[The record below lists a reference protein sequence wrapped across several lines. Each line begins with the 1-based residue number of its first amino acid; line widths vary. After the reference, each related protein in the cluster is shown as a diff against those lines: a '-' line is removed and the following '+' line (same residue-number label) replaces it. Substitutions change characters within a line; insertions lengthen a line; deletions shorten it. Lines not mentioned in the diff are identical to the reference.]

1 MHNKDNKD
9 KLDRISKEILYLTT
23 AFNIKQSEI
32 IEAYKKNDFNITRT
46 LNSET
51 FKNKNIQMQLENNK
65 ISDFDNLIA
74 HIKKNN
80 INVLNI
86 SEKIYPKLLKEIY
99 YPPPVLFYKGN
110 QILKSDYL
118 LAVVGTRK
126 CSIYGKDVAGYISRQ
141 LSKIGITI
149 VSGMASGIDYW
160 AQKAALE
167 EKGGSIGI
175 LGCGIDIIYPP
186 ENKDLYNQLIDK
198 GSLLTEFLPGTPPLK
213 SNFPARN
220 RIISGMSMGVVV
232 IEAGIKSGALI
243 TGEFALNQNREVFAI
258 PGSIFNPESQ
268 GCHKLIK
275 NGAKLVENIDDILE
289 EINQYYKNDISQC
302 LQKENLENNFT
313 QREKINILGKTLN
326 QKQKLVFDCLGC
338 LPKSIEKI
346 VCETKFNLKEVLQ
359 IISELEVK
367 ELIKEKKYNAF
378 VRL

>member
-1 MHNKDNKD
+1 MDNID
-9 KLDRISKEILYLTT
+9 EISKKILYLI
-23 AFNIKQSEI
+23 ANFNVKQSEI
-32 IEAYKKNDFNITRT
+32 IEIYKKNDFNIAKT

-51 FKNKNIQMQLENNK
+51 FKNKSAPLQLGNDK
-65 ISDFDNLIA
+65 ILDFDNMIA
-74 HIKKNN
+74 YLGKNN

-86 SEKIYPKLLKEIY
+86 SGKFYPKLLREIF
-99 YPPPVLFYKGN
+99 YPPPVLFFKGN

-118 LAVVGTRK
+118 LAIVGTRK
-126 CSIYGKDVAGYISRQ
+126 CSAYGKDVARYISRQ

-167 EKGGSIGI
+167 EKGSSIGI

-186 ENKDLYNQLIDK
+186 ENKDLYSQLMDT
-198 GSLLTEFLPGTPPLK
+198 GSLLTEFFPGTPPLK

-258 PGSIFNPESQ
+258 PGSIFNSESQ

-289 EINQYYKNDISQC
+289 EISQYYKNDISCDFQN
-302 LQKENLENNFT
+302 ESPADNFK
-313 QREKINILGKTLN
+313 QNEKIDILVKTLN
-326 QKQKLVFDCLGC
+326 EKQKIVFDCLGC

-346 VCETKFNLKEVLQ
+346 VFETKFKVNDVLQ
-359 IISELEVK
+359 IISELEIK
-367 ELIKEKKYNAF
+367 ELVKEKKYNAF
-378 VRL
+378 IRL

>member
-1 MHNKDNKD
+1 MDNID
-9 KLDRISKEILYLTT
+9 EISKKILYLM
-23 AFNIKQSEI
+23 AGFNIKQSEI
-32 IEAYKKNDFNITRT
+32 IEIYKKNNFNIART

-51 FKNKNIQMQLENNK
+51 FKNKSAQLQLGNDK
-65 ISDFDNLIA
+65 ILDFDNMIA
-74 HIKKNN
+74 YLGKNN

-86 SEKIYPKLLKEIY
+86 SGKFYPKLLKEIF

-118 LAVVGTRK
+118 LAIVGTRK
-126 CSIYGKDVAGYISRQ
+126 CSAYGKDVARYISRQ

-167 EKGGSIGI
+167 EKGSSIGI

-186 ENKDLYNQLIDK
+186 ENKDLYNQLLAT
-198 GSLLTEFLPGTPPLK
+198 GSLLSEFFPGTPPLK

-258 PGSIFNPESQ
+258 PGSIFNSESQ

-289 EINQYYKNDISQC
+289 EISQYYKNVISCDFQNESPADNFK
-302 LQKENLENNFT
+302 QKE
-313 QREKINILGKTLN
+313 KIDILVKTLN
-326 QKQKLVFDCLGC
+326 EKQKIVFDCLGC
-338 LPKSIEKI
+338 LPKSLEKI
-346 VCETKFNLKEVLQ
+346 VCETKFKVNDLLQ
-359 IISELEVK
+359 IISELEIKELVK
-367 ELIKEKKYNAF
+367 EKNSNAF
-378 VRL
+378 TRS

>member
-1 MHNKDNKD
+1 MDNID
-9 KLDRISKEILYLTT
+9 EISKKILYLI
-23 AFNIKQSEI
+23 ADFNVKQSEI
-32 IEAYKKNDFNITRT
+32 IEIYKKNDFNITKT

-51 FKNKNIQMQLENNK
+51 FKNKSSPLQLGNDK
-65 ISDFDNLIA
+65 ILDFDNMIA
-74 HIKKNN
+74 YLSKNN

-86 SEKIYPKLLKEIY
+86 SGKFYPKLLREIF
-99 YPPPVLFYKGN
+99 YPPPLLFYKGN

-118 LAVVGTRK
+118 LAIVGTRK
-126 CSIYGKDVAGYISRQ
+126 CSAYGKDVARYISRQ

-167 EKGGSIGI
+167 EKGSSIGI

-186 ENKDLYNQLIDK
+186 ENKDLYIQLMNN
-198 GSLLTEFLPGTPPLK
+198 GSLLTEFFPGTPPLK

-220 RIISGMSMGVVV
+220 RIISGISMGVVV

-258 PGSIFNPESQ
+258 PGSIFNSESQ

-289 EINQYYKNDISQC
+289 EISQYYKNDISCDFQNESPANNFK
-302 LQKENLENNFT
+302 QKE
-313 QREKINILGKTLN
+313 KIDILVKTLN
-326 QKQKLVFDCLGC
+326 EKQRIVFDCLGC

-346 VCETKFNLKEVLQ
+346 VFETKFKVQDLLH
-359 IISELEVK
+359 IISELEIK

-378 VRL
+378 IRL

>member
-1 MHNKDNKD
+1 MDSID
-9 KLDRISKEILYLTT
+9 EISKKILYLI
-23 AFNIKQSEI
+23 ANFNVKQSEI
-32 IEAYKKNDFNITRT
+32 IEIYKKNDFNITRT

-51 FKNKNIQMQLENNK
+51 FKNKSAPLQLGNDK
-65 ISDFDNLIA
+65 ILDFDNMIA
-74 HIKKNN
+74 YLGKNN

-86 SEKIYPKLLKEIY
+86 SGKFYPKLLKEIF

-118 LAVVGTRK
+118 LAIVGTRK
-126 CSIYGKDVAGYISRQ
+126 CSAYGKDVARYISRQ

-167 EKGGSIGI
+167 EKGSSIGI

-186 ENKDLYNQLIDK
+186 ENKDLYIQLMNN
-198 GSLLTEFLPGTPPLK
+198 GSLLTEFFPGTPPLK

-258 PGSIFNPESQ
+258 PGSIFNSESQ

-289 EINQYYKNDISQC
+289 EISQYYKNDISCDFQNEG
-302 LQKENLENNFT
+302 LADNFKQKE
-313 QREKINILGKTLN
+313 KIDILVKTLN
-326 QKQKLVFDCLGC
+326 EKQKIVFDCLGC

-346 VCETKFNLKEVLQ
+346 VFETKFKVKDLLQ
-359 IISELEVK
+359 IISELEIK

-378 VRL
+378 TRL

>member
-1 MHNKDNKD
+1 MDNID
-9 KLDRISKEILYLTT
+9 EISKKILYLI
-23 AFNIKQSEI
+23 ADFNVKQSEI
-32 IEAYKKNDFNITRT
+32 IEIYKKNDFNMPRT

-51 FKNKNIQMQLENNK
+51 FKNKSAPLQLGNNK
-65 ISDFDNLIA
+65 ILDFDNLIA
-74 HIKKNN
+74 YIMKNN

-86 SEKIYPKLLKEIY
+86 SGKFYPELLRVIF

-118 LAVVGTRK
+118 LAIVGTRK
-126 CSIYGKDVAGYISRQ
+126 CSAYGKDAARYISRQ
-141 LSKIGITI
+141 LSKIGVTI

-160 AQKAALE
+160 AQKTALE
-167 EKGGSIGI
+167 EKGSSIGV
-175 LGCGIDIIYPP
+175 LGCGIDIVYPP
-186 ENKDLYNQLIDK
+186 ENKDLYSQLMDN

-232 IEAGIKSGALI
+232 IEAGTKSGALI
-243 TGEFALNQNREVFAI
+243 TSEFALNQNREVFAI
-258 PGSIFNPESQ
+258 PGSIFNSESQ

-289 EINQYYKNDISQC
+289 EISQYYKNDISCDFQNES
-302 LQKENLENNFT
+302 LADNFRQKE
-313 QREKINILGKTLN
+313 KIDILVKTLN
-326 QKQKLVFDCLGC
+326 EKQRIVFDCLGC

-346 VCETKFNLKEVLQ
+346 VFETKFKVQDLLH
-359 IISELEVK
+359 IISELEIK

-378 VRL
+378 IRLQY

>member
-1 MHNKDNKD
+1 MDNID
-9 KLDRISKEILYLTT
+9 EISKKILYLM
-23 AFNIKQSEI
+23 AGFNIKQSEI
-32 IEAYKKNDFNITRT
+32 IEIYKKNNFNIAGT

-51 FKNKNIQMQLENNK
+51 FKNKSAQLQLGNDK
-65 ISDFDNLIA
+65 IIDFDNMIA
-74 HIKKNN
+74 YLGKNN

-86 SEKIYPKLLKEIY
+86 SGKFYPKLLKEIF

-118 LAVVGTRK
+118 LAIVGTRK
-126 CSIYGKDVAGYISRQ
+126 CSAYGKDVARYISRQ

-167 EKGGSIGI
+167 EKGSSIGI

-186 ENKDLYNQLIDK
+186 ENKDLYNQLLAT
-198 GSLLTEFLPGTPPLK
+198 GSLLSEFFPGTPPLK

-258 PGSIFNPESQ
+258 PGSIFNSESQ

-289 EINQYYKNDISQC
+289 EISQYYKNVISCDFQNESPADNFK
-302 LQKENLENNFT
+302 QKE
-313 QREKINILGKTLN
+313 KIDILVKTLN
-326 QKQKLVFDCLGC
+326 EKQKIVFDCLGC
-338 LPKSIEKI
+338 LPKSLEKI
-346 VCETKFNLKEVLQ
+346 VCETKFKINDLLQ
-359 IISELEVK
+359 IISELEIKELVK
-367 ELIKEKKYNAF
+367 EKNSNAF
-378 VRL
+378 TRS

>member
-1 MHNKDNKD
+1 MDNID
-9 KLDRISKEILYLTT
+9 EIDEISKKILYLM
-23 AFNIKQSEI
+23 AGFNTKQSEI
-32 IEAYKKNDFNITRT
+32 IEIYKKNNFNIART

-51 FKNKNIQMQLENNK
+51 FKNKSAQLQLGNDKIFDFNNM
-65 ISDFDNLIA
+65 IA
-74 HIKKNN
+74 YLGKNN

-86 SEKIYPKLLKEIY
+86 SGKFYPKLLREIF

-118 LAVVGTRK
+118 LAIVGTRK
-126 CSIYGKDVAGYISRQ
+126 CSAYGKDVARYISRQ

-167 EKGGSIGI
+167 EKGSSIGI

-186 ENKDLYNQLIDK
+186 ENKDLYSQLMDT
-198 GSLLTEFLPGTPPLK
+198 GSLLTEFFPGTPPLK

-258 PGSIFNPESQ
+258 PGSIFNSESQ

-289 EINQYYKNDISQC
+289 EISQYYKNDISCDFQNESPADNFR
-302 LQKENLENNFT
+302 QKE
-313 QREKINILGKTLN
+313 KIDILVKTLN
-326 QKQKLVFDCLGC
+326 EKQRIVFDCLGC

-346 VCETKFNLKEVLQ
+346 VYETKFKVQDLLQ
-359 IISELEVK
+359 IISELEIK

-378 VRL
+378 IRL

>member
-1 MHNKDNKD
+1 MDNID
-9 KLDRISKEILYLTT
+9 EISKKILYLI
-23 AFNIKQSEI
+23 ADFNVKQSEI
-32 IEAYKKNDFNITRT
+32 IEIYKKNDFNIAKT

-51 FKNKNIQMQLENNK
+51 FKNKSAPLQLGNDK
-65 ISDFDNLIA
+65 ILDFDNLIA
-74 HIKKNN
+74 YIRKNN

-86 SEKIYPKLLKEIY
+86 SGKFYPKLLREIF

-118 LAVVGTRK
+118 LAIVGTRK
-126 CSIYGKDVAGYISRQ
+126 CSAYGKDAARYISRQ

-167 EKGGSIGI
+167 EKGSSIGI

-186 ENKDLYNQLIDK
+186 ENKDLYSQLMDN
-198 GSLLTEFLPGTPPLK
+198 GSLLTEFFPGTPPLK

-258 PGSIFNPESQ
+258 PGSIFNSESQ

-289 EINQYYKNDISQC
+289 EISQYYKNDISCDFQNESPADNFK
-302 LQKENLENNFT
+302 QKE
-313 QREKINILGKTLN
+313 KIDILVKTLN
-326 QKQKLVFDCLGC
+326 EKQKIVFDCLGC

-346 VCETKFNLKEVLQ
+346 VFETKFKVQDLLQ
-359 IISELEVK
+359 IISELEIK
-367 ELIKEKKYNAF
+367 ELIKEKNYNAF
-378 VRL
+378 IRL

>member
-1 MHNKDNKD
+1 MDD
-9 KLDRISKEILYLTT
+9 IDEVSKKILNLI
-23 AFNIKQSEI
+23 ADFNVKQSEI
-32 IEAYKKNDFNITRT
+32 IEIYRKNDFNIAKT

-51 FKNKNIQMQLENNK
+51 FKNKSAPLQLGNDK
-65 ISDFDNLIA
+65 SLDFDNMIA
-74 HIKKNN
+74 YLRKND

-86 SEKIYPKLLKEIY
+86 SGKFYPKLLREIF

-118 LAVVGTRK
+118 LAIVGTRK
-126 CSIYGKDVAGYISRQ
+126 CSAYGKDVARYISRQ

-167 EKGGSIGI
+167 EKGSSIGI

-186 ENKDLYNQLIDK
+186 ENKDLYSQLMDN
-198 GSLLTEFLPGTPPLK
+198 GSLLTEFFPGTPPLK

-258 PGSIFNPESQ
+258 PGSIFNSESQ

-289 EINQYYKNDISQC
+289 EISQYYKNDISCDFQNESPANNFK
-302 LQKENLENNFT
+302 QKE
-313 QREKINILGKTLN
+313 KIDILLKTLN
-326 QKQKLVFDCLGC
+326 EKQRIVFDCLGC

-346 VCETKFNLKEVLQ
+346 VFETKFKVQDLLQ
-359 IISELEVK
+359 IISELEIK
-367 ELIKEKKYNAF
+367 ELIKEKKSNAF
-378 VRL
+378 IRL

>member
-1 MHNKDNKD
+1 MDNID
-9 KLDRISKEILYLTT
+9 EISKKILYLM
-23 AFNIKQSEI
+23 AGFNIKQSEI
-32 IEAYKKNDFNITRT
+32 IEIYKKNNFNIART

-51 FKNKNIQMQLENNK
+51 FKNKSAQLQLGNDK
-65 ISDFDNLIA
+65 IIDFDNMIA
-74 HIKKNN
+74 YLGKNN

-86 SEKIYPKLLKEIY
+86 SGKFYPKLLKEIF

-118 LAVVGTRK
+118 LAIVGTRK
-126 CSIYGKDVAGYISRQ
+126 CSAYGKDVARYISRQ

-167 EKGGSIGI
+167 EKGSSIGI

-186 ENKDLYNQLIDK
+186 ENKDLYNQLLAT
-198 GSLLTEFLPGTPPLK
+198 GSLLSEFFSGTPPLK

-258 PGSIFNPESQ
+258 PGSIFNSESQ

-289 EINQYYKNDISQC
+289 EISQYYKNVISCDFQNESPADNFK
-302 LQKENLENNFT
+302 QKE
-313 QREKINILGKTLN
+313 KIDILVKTLN
-326 QKQKLVFDCLGC
+326 EKQKIVFDCLGC
-338 LPKSIEKI
+338 LPKSLEKI
-346 VCETKFNLKEVLQ
+346 VCETKFKVNDLLQ
-359 IISELEVK
+359 IISELEIKELVK
-367 ELIKEKKYNAF
+367 EKNSNAF
-378 VRL
+378 TRS

>member
-1 MHNKDNKD
+1 MDNID
-9 KLDRISKEILYLTT
+9 EISKKILYLI
-23 AFNIKQSEI
+23 ADFNVKQSEI
-32 IEAYKKNDFNITRT
+32 IEIYKKNDFNIAKT

-51 FKNKNIQMQLENNK
+51 FKNKSAPLQLGNDK
-65 ISDFDNLIA
+65 ILDFDKMIA
-74 HIKKNN
+74 YLGKNN

-86 SEKIYPKLLKEIY
+86 SGKFYPKLLREIF

-118 LAVVGTRK
+118 LAIVGTRK
-126 CSIYGKDVAGYISRQ
+126 CSAYGKDVARYISRQ

-149 VSGMASGIDYW
+149 VSGVASGIDYW

-167 EKGGSIGI
+167 EKGSSIGI

-186 ENKDLYNQLIDK
+186 ENKDLYSQLMDT
-198 GSLLTEFLPGTPPLK
+198 GSLLTEFFPGTPPLK

-258 PGSIFNPESQ
+258 PGSIFNSESQ

-289 EINQYYKNDISQC
+289 EISQYYKNDISCDFQNENPADNFK
-302 LQKENLENNFT
+302 QKE
-313 QREKINILGKTLN
+313 KIDILVKTLN
-326 QKQKLVFDCLGC
+326 EKQKIVFDCLGC

-346 VCETKFNLKEVLQ
+346 VFETKFKVKDLLH
-359 IISELEVK
+359 IISELEIK

-378 VRL
+378 IRL

>member
-1 MHNKDNKD
+1 MDNID
-9 KLDRISKEILYLTT
+9 EISKKILYLI
-23 AFNIKQSEI
+23 ADFNVKQSEI
-32 IEAYKKNDFNITRT
+32 IEIYKKNDFNIAKT

-51 FKNKNIQMQLENNK
+51 FKNKSAPLQLGNDK
-65 ISDFDNLIA
+65 ILDFDNMIA
-74 HIKKNN
+74 YLGKNN
-80 INVLNI
+80 IKVLNI
-86 SEKIYPKLLKEIY
+86 SGKFYPKLLREIF

-118 LAVVGTRK
+118 LAIVGTRK
-126 CSIYGKDVAGYISRQ
+126 CSAYGKDVARYISRQ

-167 EKGGSIGI
+167 EKGSSIGI

-186 ENKDLYNQLIDK
+186 ENKDLYSQLMDT
-198 GSLLTEFLPGTPPLK
+198 GSLLTEFFPGTPPLK

-258 PGSIFNPESQ
+258 PGSIFNSESQ

-289 EINQYYKNDISQC
+289 EISQYYKNDISCDFQNESPADNFK
-302 LQKENLENNFT
+302 QKE
-313 QREKINILGKTLN
+313 KIDILVKTLN
-326 QKQKLVFDCLGC
+326 EKQRIVFDCLGC

-346 VCETKFNLKEVLQ
+346 VFETKFKVQDLLQ
-359 IISELEVK
+359 IISELEIK

-378 VRL
+378 IRL

>member
-1 MHNKDNKD
+1 MDD
-9 KLDRISKEILYLTT
+9 IDEVSKKILNLI
-23 AFNIKQSEI
+23 ADFNVKQSEI
-32 IEAYKKNDFNITRT
+32 IEIYRKNDFNIAKT

-51 FKNKNIQMQLENNK
+51 FKNKSAPLQLENDK
-65 ISDFDNLIA
+65 SLDFDNMIA
-74 HIKKNN
+74 YLRKND

-86 SEKIYPKLLKEIY
+86 SGKFYPKLLREIF

-118 LAVVGTRK
+118 LAIVGTRK
-126 CSIYGKDVAGYISRQ
+126 CSAYGKDVARYISRQ

-167 EKGGSIGI
+167 EKGSSIGI

-186 ENKDLYNQLIDK
+186 ENKDLYSQLMDN
-198 GSLLTEFLPGTPPLK
+198 GSLLTEFFPGTPPLK

-258 PGSIFNPESQ
+258 PGSIFNSESQ

-289 EINQYYKNDISQC
+289 EISQYYKNDISCDFQNESPEDNFK
-302 LQKENLENNFT
+302 QKE
-313 QREKINILGKTLN
+313 KIGILLKTLN
-326 QKQKLVFDCLGC
+326 EKQRIVFDCLGC

-346 VCETKFNLKEVLQ
+346 VFETKFKVQDLLQ
-359 IISELEVK
+359 IISELEIK
-367 ELIKEKKYNAF
+367 ELIKEKKSNAF
-378 VRL
+378 IRL

>member
-1 MHNKDNKD
+1 MDNID
-9 KLDRISKEILYLTT
+9 EISKKILYLM
-23 AFNIKQSEI
+23 AGFNIKQSEI
-32 IEAYKKNDFNITRT
+32 IEIYKKNNFNIART

-51 FKNKNIQMQLENNK
+51 FKNKSAQLQLGNDK
-65 ISDFDNLIA
+65 ILDFDNMIA
-74 HIKKNN
+74 YLGKNN

-86 SEKIYPKLLKEIY
+86 SGKFYPKLLKEIF

-118 LAVVGTRK
+118 LAIVGTRK
-126 CSIYGKDVAGYISRQ
+126 CSAYGKDVARYISRQ

-167 EKGGSIGI
+167 EKGSSIGI

-186 ENKDLYNQLIDK
+186 ENKNLYNQLLAT
-198 GSLLTEFLPGTPPLK
+198 GSLLSEFFPGTPPLK

-258 PGSIFNPESQ
+258 PGSIFNSESQ

-289 EINQYYKNDISQC
+289 EISQYYKNVISCDFQNESPADNFK
-302 LQKENLENNFT
+302 QKE
-313 QREKINILGKTLN
+313 KIDILVKTLN
-326 QKQKLVFDCLGC
+326 EKQKIVFDCLGC
-338 LPKSIEKI
+338 LPKSLEKI
-346 VCETKFNLKEVLQ
+346 ACETKFKVNDLLQ
-359 IISELEVK
+359 IISELEIKELVK
-367 ELIKEKKYNAF
+367 EKNSNAF
-378 VRL
+378 TRS

>member
-1 MHNKDNKD
+1 MDSID
-9 KLDRISKEILYLTT
+9 EISKKILYLI
-23 AFNIKQSEI
+23 ANFNVKQSEI
-32 IEAYKKNDFNITRT
+32 IEIYKKNDFNITRT

-51 FKNKNIQMQLENNK
+51 FKNKSAPLQLGNDK
-65 ISDFDNLIA
+65 ILDFDNMIA
-74 HIKKNN
+74 YLGKNN

-86 SEKIYPKLLKEIY
+86 SGKFYPKLLKEIF

-118 LAVVGTRK
+118 LAIVGTRK
-126 CSIYGKDVAGYISRQ
+126 CSAYGKDVARYISRQ

-167 EKGGSIGI
+167 EKGSSIGI

-186 ENKDLYNQLIDK
+186 ENKDLYIQLMNN
-198 GSLLTEFLPGTPPLK
+198 GSLLTEFFPGTPPLK

-258 PGSIFNPESQ
+258 PGSIFNSESQ

-289 EINQYYKNDISQC
+289 EISQYYKNDISCDFQN
-302 LQKENLENNFT
+302 ESPADNFK
-313 QREKINILGKTLN
+313 QNKKIDILVKTLN
-326 QKQKLVFDCLGC
+326 EKQRIVFDCLGC

-346 VCETKFNLKEVLQ
+346 VFETKFKVKDLLQ
-359 IISELEVK
+359 IISELEIK

-378 VRL
+378 IRL

>member
-1 MHNKDNKD
+1 MDNID
-9 KLDRISKEILYLTT
+9 EISKKILYLI
-23 AFNIKQSEI
+23 ADFNVKQSEI
-32 IEAYKKNDFNITRT
+32 IEIYKKNDFNIAKT

-51 FKNKNIQMQLENNK
+51 FKNKSAPLQLGNDK
-65 ISDFDNLIA
+65 ILDFDNMIA
-74 HIKKNN
+74 YLGKNN
-80 INVLNI
+80 IKVLNI
-86 SEKIYPKLLKEIY
+86 SGKFYPKLLREIF

-118 LAVVGTRK
+118 LAIVGTRK
-126 CSIYGKDVAGYISRQ
+126 CSAYGKDVARYISRQ

-167 EKGGSIGI
+167 EKGSSIGI

-186 ENKDLYNQLIDK
+186 ENKDLYSQLMDT
-198 GSLLTEFLPGTPPLK
+198 GSLLTEFFPGTPPLK

-258 PGSIFNPESQ
+258 PGSIFNSESQ

-289 EINQYYKNDISQC
+289 EISQYYKNDVSCDFQNESPADNFK
-302 LQKENLENNFT
+302 QKE
-313 QREKINILGKTLN
+313 KIDILVKTLN
-326 QKQKLVFDCLGC
+326 EKQRIVFDCLGC

-346 VCETKFNLKEVLQ
+346 VFETKFKVQDLLQ
-359 IISELEVK
+359 IISELEIK

-378 VRL
+378 IRL

>member
-1 MHNKDNKD
+1 MDNID
-9 KLDRISKEILYLTT
+9 EISKKILYLI
-23 AFNIKQSEI
+23 ADFNVKQSEI
-32 IEAYKKNDFNITRT
+32 IEIYKKNDFNMSRT

-51 FKNKNIQMQLENNK
+51 FKNKSAPLQLGNDK
-65 ISDFDNLIA
+65 ILDFDNLIA
-74 HIKKNN
+74 YIMKNN

-86 SEKIYPKLLKEIY
+86 SGKFYPELLREIF

-118 LAVVGTRK
+118 LAIVGTRK
-126 CSIYGKDVAGYISRQ
+126 CSAYGKDAARYISRQ
-141 LSKIGITI
+141 LSKIGVTI

-160 AQKAALE
+160 AQKTALE
-167 EKGGSIGI
+167 EKGSSIGV
-175 LGCGIDIIYPP
+175 LGCGIDIVYPP
-186 ENKDLYNQLIDK
+186 ENKDLYSQLMDS
-198 GSLLTEFLPGTPPLK
+198 GSLLTEFFPGTPPLK

-232 IEAGIKSGALI
+232 IEAGTKSGALI

-258 PGSIFNPESQ
+258 PGSIFNSESQ

-289 EINQYYKNDISQC
+289 EISQYYKNDISCDFQNESPADNFR
-302 LQKENLENNFT
+302 QKE
-313 QREKINILGKTLN
+313 KIDILVKTLN
-326 QKQKLVFDCLGC
+326 EKQKIVFDCLGC

-346 VCETKFNLKEVLQ
+346 VFETKFNVKDVLQ
-359 IISELEVK
+359 IISELELK

-378 VRL
+378 TRL

>member
-1 MHNKDNKD
+1 MDNID
-9 KLDRISKEILYLTT
+9 EISKKILYLISN
-23 AFNIKQSEI
+23 FNVKQSEI
-32 IEAYKKNDFNITRT
+32 IEIYKKNDCNIART

-51 FKNKNIQMQLENNK
+51 FKNKSASLQLGNDK
-65 ISDFDNLIA
+65 ILDFDNLVAYIS
-74 HIKKNN
+74 KNN
-80 INVLNI
+80 IDVLNI
-86 SEKIYPKLLKEIY
+86 SGKFYPKLLKEIF

-118 LAVVGTRK
+118 LAIVGTRK
-126 CSIYGKDVAGYISRQ
+126 CSAYGKDVARYISRQ

-186 ENKDLYNQLIDK
+186 ENKDLYNQLIDT
-198 GSLLTEFLPGTPPLK
+198 GSLLSEFFPGTPPIK

-232 IEAGIKSGALI
+232 IEAGIRSGALI

-258 PGSIFNPESQ
+258 PGSIFNSETQ

-289 EINQYYKNDISQC
+289 EISQYYKNDVPCDFQNESAADNFR
-302 LQKENLENNFT
+302 QKE
-313 QREKINILGKTLN
+313 KMDILVKKLN
-326 QKQKLVFDCLGC
+326 EKQKIVFDCLGC

-346 VCETKFNLKEVLQ
+346 VFETKFKINDLLQ
-359 IISELEVK
+359 IISELEIK

-378 VRL
+378 IRLQR

>member
-1 MHNKDNKD
+1 MDNID
-9 KLDRISKEILYLTT
+9 EISKKILYLM
-23 AFNIKQSEI
+23 AGFNIKQSEI
-32 IEAYKKNDFNITRT
+32 IEIYKKNNFNIAGT

-51 FKNKNIQMQLENNK
+51 FKNKSAQLQLGNDK
-65 ISDFDNLIA
+65 IIDFDNMIA
-74 HIKKNN
+74 YLGKNN

-86 SEKIYPKLLKEIY
+86 SGKFYPKLLKEIF

-118 LAVVGTRK
+118 LAIVGTRK
-126 CSIYGKDVAGYISRQ
+126 CSAYGKDVARYISRQ

-167 EKGGSIGI
+167 EKGSSIGI

-186 ENKDLYNQLIDK
+186 ENKDLYNQLLDT
-198 GSLLTEFLPGTPPLK
+198 GSLLSEFFPGTPPLK

-258 PGSIFNPESQ
+258 PGSIFNSESQ

-289 EINQYYKNDISQC
+289 EISQYYKNVISCDFQNESPADNFK
-302 LQKENLENNFT
+302 QKE
-313 QREKINILGKTLN
+313 KIDILVKTLN
-326 QKQKLVFDCLGC
+326 EKQKIVFDCLGC
-338 LPKSIEKI
+338 LPKSLEKI
-346 VCETKFNLKEVLQ
+346 VCETKFKVNDLLQ
-359 IISELEVK
+359 IISELEIKELVK
-367 ELIKEKKYNAF
+367 EKNSNAF
-378 VRL
+378 TRS

>member
-1 MHNKDNKD
+1 MDNID
-9 KLDRISKEILYLTT
+9 EISKKILYLI
-23 AFNIKQSEI
+23 ADFNVKQSEI
-32 IEAYKKNDFNITRT
+32 IEIYKKNDFNITKT

-51 FKNKNIQMQLENNK
+51 FKNKSAQLQLGNDK
-65 ISDFDNLIA
+65 ILDFDNLIA
-74 HIKKNN
+74 YIRKNN

-86 SEKIYPKLLKEIY
+86 SGKFYPKLLREIF
-99 YPPPVLFYKGN
+99 YPPPLLFYKGN

-118 LAVVGTRK
+118 LAIVGTRK
-126 CSIYGKDVAGYISRQ
+126 CSAYGKDVARYISRQ

-167 EKGGSIGI
+167 EKGSSIGI

-186 ENKDLYNQLIDK
+186 ENKDLYIQLMNN
-198 GSLLTEFLPGTPPLK
+198 GSLLTEFFPGTPPLK

-220 RIISGMSMGVVV
+220 RIISGISMGVVV

-258 PGSIFNPESQ
+258 PGSIFNSESQ

-289 EINQYYKNDISQC
+289 EISQYYKNDISSDF
-302 LQKENLENNFT
+302 QKESPVDNFK
-313 QREKINILGKTLN
+313 QKKKIDILVKTLN
-326 QKQKLVFDCLGC
+326 EKQRIVFDCLGC
-338 LPKSIEKI
+338 LPKSMEKI
-346 VCETKFNLKEVLQ
+346 VCETKFKVNDVLQ
-359 IISELEVK
+359 IISELEIK

-378 VRL
+378 IRL

>member
-1 MHNKDNKD
+1 MDNID
-9 KLDRISKEILYLTT
+9 EISKKILYLM
-23 AFNIKQSEI
+23 AGFNIKQSEI
-32 IEAYKKNDFNITRT
+32 IEIYKKNNFNIART

-51 FKNKNIQMQLENNK
+51 FKNKSAQLQLGNDK
-65 ISDFDNLIA
+65 ILDFDNMIA
-74 HIKKNN
+74 YLGKNN

-86 SEKIYPKLLKEIY
+86 SGKFYPKLLKEIF

-118 LAVVGTRK
+118 LAIVGTRK
-126 CSIYGKDVAGYISRQ
+126 CSAYGKDVARYISRQ

-167 EKGGSIGI
+167 EKGSSIGI

-186 ENKDLYNQLIDK
+186 ENKDLYNQLLAT
-198 GSLLTEFLPGTPPLK
+198 GSLLSEFFPGTPPLK

-258 PGSIFNPESQ
+258 PGSIFNSESQ

-289 EINQYYKNDISQC
+289 EISQYYKNVISCDFQNESPADNFK
-302 LQKENLENNFT
+302 QKE
-313 QREKINILGKTLN
+313 KIDILVKTLN
-326 QKQKLVFDCLGC
+326 EKQRIVFDCLGC

-346 VCETKFNLKEVLQ
+346 VCETKFKVNDLLQ
-359 IISELEVK
+359 IISELEIKELVK
-367 ELIKEKKYNAF
+367 EKNSNAF
-378 VRL
+378 TRS

>member
-1 MHNKDNKD
+1 MDNID
-9 KLDRISKEILYLTT
+9 EISKKILYLM
-23 AFNIKQSEI
+23 AGFNIKQSEI
-32 IEAYKKNDFNITRT
+32 IEIYKKNNFNIART

-51 FKNKNIQMQLENNK
+51 FKNKSAQLQLGNDK
-65 ISDFDNLIA
+65 ILDFDNMIA
-74 HIKKNN
+74 YLGKNN

-86 SEKIYPKLLKEIY
+86 SGKFYPKLLKEIF

-118 LAVVGTRK
+118 LAIVGTRK
-126 CSIYGKDVAGYISRQ
+126 CSAYGKDVARYISRQ

-167 EKGGSIGI
+167 EKGSSIGI

-186 ENKDLYNQLIDK
+186 ENKDLYNQLLAT
-198 GSLLTEFLPGTPPLK
+198 GSLLSEFFPGTPPLK

-258 PGSIFNPESQ
+258 PGSIFNSESQ

-289 EINQYYKNDISQC
+289 EISQYYKNDIPCDFQNESPADNFK
-302 LQKENLENNFT
+302 QKE
-313 QREKINILGKTLN
+313 KIDILVKTLN
-326 QKQKLVFDCLGC
+326 EKQKIVFDCLGC
-338 LPKSIEKI
+338 LPKSLEKI
-346 VCETKFNLKEVLQ
+346 VCETKFKVNDLLQ
-359 IISELEVK
+359 IISELEIKELVK
-367 ELIKEKKYNAF
+367 EKNSNAF
-378 VRL
+378 TRS

>member
-1 MHNKDNKD
+1 MDNID
-9 KLDRISKEILYLTT
+9 EISKKILYLM
-23 AFNIKQSEI
+23 AGFNIKQSEI
-32 IEAYKKNDFNITRT
+32 IEIYKKNNFNIART

-51 FKNKNIQMQLENNK
+51 FKNKSAQLQLGNDK
-65 ISDFDNLIA
+65 ILDFDNMIA
-74 HIKKNN
+74 YLRKNN

-86 SEKIYPKLLKEIY
+86 SGKFYPKLLKEIF

-118 LAVVGTRK
+118 LAIVGTRK
-126 CSIYGKDVAGYISRQ
+126 CSAYGKDVAKYISRQ

-167 EKGGSIGI
+167 EKGSSIGI

-186 ENKDLYNQLIDK
+186 ENKDLYNQLIDT
-198 GSLLTEFLPGTPPLK
+198 GSLLTEFFPGTPPLK

-258 PGSIFNPESQ
+258 PGSIFNSESQ

-289 EINQYYKNDISQC
+289 EISQYYKNDVSCDFQNESAADNFK
-302 LQKENLENNFT
+302 QKE
-313 QREKINILGKTLN
+313 KIDILVKTLN
-326 QKQKLVFDCLGC
+326 EKQRIVFDCLGC

-346 VCETKFNLKEVLQ
+346 VFETKFKVQDVLQ
-359 IISELEVK
+359 IISELEIK

-378 VRL
+378 IRL

>member
-1 MHNKDNKD
+1 MDNID
-9 KLDRISKEILYLTT
+9 EISKKILYLM
-23 AFNIKQSEI
+23 AGFNIKQSEI
-32 IEAYKKNDFNITRT
+32 IEIYKKNNFNIART

-51 FKNKNIQMQLENNK
+51 FKNKSAQLQLGNDK
-65 ISDFDNLIA
+65 ILDFDNMIA
-74 HIKKNN
+74 YLGKNN

-86 SEKIYPKLLKEIY
+86 SGKFYPKLLKEIF

-118 LAVVGTRK
+118 LAIVGTRK
-126 CSIYGKDVAGYISRQ
+126 CSAYGKDVARYISRQ

-167 EKGGSIGI
+167 EKGSSIGI

-186 ENKDLYNQLIDK
+186 ENKDLYNQLLAT
-198 GSLLTEFLPGTPPLK
+198 GSLLSEFFPGTPPLK

-258 PGSIFNPESQ
+258 PGSIFNSESQ

-289 EINQYYKNDISQC
+289 EISQYYKNDIPCDFQNESVTDNFK
-302 LQKENLENNFT
+302 QKE
-313 QREKINILGKTLN
+313 KIDILVKTLN
-326 QKQKLVFDCLGC
+326 EKQKIVFDCLGC

-346 VCETKFNLKEVLQ
+346 VCETKFKVNDLLQ
-359 IISELEVK
+359 IISELEIKELVK
-367 ELIKEKKYNAF
+367 EKNSNAF
-378 VRL
+378 TRS

>member
-1 MHNKDNKD
+1 MDNID
-9 KLDRISKEILYLTT
+9 EISKKILYLM
-23 AFNIKQSEI
+23 AGFNIKQSEI
-32 IEAYKKNDFNITRT
+32 IEIYKKNNFNIART

-51 FKNKNIQMQLENNK
+51 FKNKSAQLQLGNDK
-65 ISDFDNLIA
+65 ILDFDNMIA
-74 HIKKNN
+74 YLGKSN

-86 SEKIYPKLLKEIY
+86 SGKFYPKLLKEIF

-118 LAVVGTRK
+118 LAIVGTRK
-126 CSIYGKDVAGYISRQ
+126 CSAYGKDVARYISRQ

-167 EKGGSIGI
+167 EKGSSIGI

-186 ENKDLYNQLIDK
+186 ENKDLYNQLLAT
-198 GSLLTEFLPGTPPLK
+198 GSLLSEFFPGTPPLK

-243 TGEFALNQNREVFAI
+243 TGEFALNQNREVFAT
-258 PGSIFNPESQ
+258 PGSIFNSESQ

-289 EINQYYKNDISQC
+289 EISQYYKNVISCDFQNESPADNFK
-302 LQKENLENNFT
+302 QKE
-313 QREKINILGKTLN
+313 KIDILVKTLN
-326 QKQKLVFDCLGC
+326 EKQRIVFDCLGC
-338 LPKSIEKI
+338 LPKSLEKI
-346 VCETKFNLKEVLQ
+346 VCETKFKVNDLLQ
-359 IISELEVK
+359 IISELEIKELVK
-367 ELIKEKKYNAF
+367 EKNSNAF
-378 VRL
+378 TRS

>member
-1 MHNKDNKD
+1 MDSID
-9 KLDRISKEILYLTT
+9 EISKKILYLI
-23 AFNIKQSEI
+23 ANFNVKQSEI
-32 IEAYKKNDFNITRT
+32 IEIYKKNDFNITRT

-51 FKNKNIQMQLENNK
+51 FKNKSAPLQLGNDK
-65 ISDFDNLIA
+65 ILDFDNLIA
-74 HIKKNN
+74 CIRKNN

-86 SEKIYPKLLKEIY
+86 SGKFYPKLLKEIF

-118 LAVVGTRK
+118 LAIVGTRK
-126 CSIYGKDVAGYISRQ
+126 CSAYGKDVARYISRQ

-167 EKGGSIGI
+167 EKGSSIGI

-186 ENKDLYNQLIDK
+186 ENKDLYIQLMNN
-198 GSLLTEFLPGTPPLK
+198 GSLLTEFFPGTPPLK

-258 PGSIFNPESQ
+258 PGSIFNSESQ

-289 EINQYYKNDISQC
+289 EISQYYKNDISCDFQNEG
-302 LQKENLENNFT
+302 LADNFKQKE
-313 QREKINILGKTLN
+313 KIDILVKTLN
-326 QKQKLVFDCLGC
+326 EKQKIVFDCLGC

-346 VCETKFNLKEVLQ
+346 VFETKFKVKDLLQ
-359 IISELEVK
+359 IISELEIK

-378 VRL
+378 TRL

>member
-1 MHNKDNKD
+1 MDNID
-9 KLDRISKEILYLTT
+9 EISKKILYLI
-23 AFNIKQSEI
+23 ANFNVKQSEI
-32 IEAYKKNDFNITRT
+32 IEIYKKNDFNIAKT

-51 FKNKNIQMQLENNK
+51 FKNKSAPLQLGNDK
-65 ISDFDNLIA
+65 ILDFDNMIA
-74 HIKKNN
+74 YLGKNN

-86 SEKIYPKLLKEIY
+86 SGKFYPKLLREIF
-99 YPPPVLFYKGN
+99 YPPPVLFFKGN

-118 LAVVGTRK
+118 LAIVGTRK
-126 CSIYGKDVAGYISRQ
+126 CSAYGKDVARYISRQ

-167 EKGGSIGI
+167 EKGSSIGI

-186 ENKDLYNQLIDK
+186 ENKDLYSQLMDT
-198 GSLLTEFLPGTPPLK
+198 GSLLTEFFPGTPPLK

-258 PGSIFNPESQ
+258 PGSIFNSESQ

-289 EINQYYKNDISQC
+289 EISQYYKNDISCDFQN
-302 LQKENLENNFT
+302 ESPADNFK
-313 QREKINILGKTLN
+313 QNEKIDILVKTLN
-326 QKQKLVFDCLGC
+326 EKQKIVFDCLGC
-338 LPKSIEKI
+338 MPKSIEKI
-346 VCETKFNLKEVLQ
+346 VFETKFKVKDLLQ
-359 IISELEVK
+359 IISELEIK

-378 VRL
+378 IRL

>member
-1 MHNKDNKD
+1 MDNID
-9 KLDRISKEILYLTT
+9 EISKKILYLM
-23 AFNIKQSEI
+23 AGFNIKQSEI
-32 IEAYKKNDFNITRT
+32 IEIYKKNNFNIART

-51 FKNKNIQMQLENNK
+51 FKNKSAQLQLGNDK
-65 ISDFDNLIA
+65 ILDFDNMIA
-74 HIKKNN
+74 YLGKNN

-86 SEKIYPKLLKEIY
+86 SGKFYPKLLKEIF

-118 LAVVGTRK
+118 LAIVGTRK
-126 CSIYGKDVAGYISRQ
+126 CSAYGKDVARYISRQ

-149 VSGMASGIDYW
+149 VSGMTSGIDYW

-167 EKGGSIGI
+167 EKGSSIGI

-186 ENKDLYNQLIDK
+186 ENKNLYNQLLAT
-198 GSLLTEFLPGTPPLK
+198 GSLLSEFFPGTPPLK

-258 PGSIFNPESQ
+258 PGSIFNSESQ

-289 EINQYYKNDISQC
+289 EISQYYKNVISCDFQNESPADNFK
-302 LQKENLENNFT
+302 QKE
-313 QREKINILGKTLN
+313 KIDILVKTLN
-326 QKQKLVFDCLGC
+326 EKQKIVFDCLGC
-338 LPKSIEKI
+338 LPKSLEKI
-346 VCETKFNLKEVLQ
+346 ACETKFKVNDLLQ
-359 IISELEVK
+359 IISELEIKELVK
-367 ELIKEKKYNAF
+367 EKNSNAF
-378 VRL
+378 TRS

>member
-1 MHNKDNKD
+1 MDNID
-9 KLDRISKEILYLTT
+9 EISKKILYLM
-23 AFNIKQSEI
+23 AGFNIKQSEI
-32 IEAYKKNDFNITRT
+32 IEIYKKNNFNIART

-51 FKNKNIQMQLENNK
+51 FKNKSAQLQLGNDK
-65 ISDFDNLIA
+65 ILDFDNMIA
-74 HIKKNN
+74 YLGKNN

-86 SEKIYPKLLKEIY
+86 SGKFYPKLLKEIF

-118 LAVVGTRK
+118 LAIVGTRK
-126 CSIYGKDVAGYISRQ
+126 CSAYGKDVARYISRQ

-167 EKGGSIGI
+167 EKGSSIGI

-186 ENKDLYNQLIDK
+186 ENKDLYNQLLAT
-198 GSLLTEFLPGTPPLK
+198 GSLLSEFFPGTPPLK

-258 PGSIFNPESQ
+258 PGSIFNSESQ

-289 EINQYYKNDISQC
+289 EISQYYKNVISCDFQNESIADNFKKKEKMDI
-302 LQKENLENNFT
+302 LV
-313 QREKINILGKTLN
+313 KTLN
-326 QKQKLVFDCLGC
+326 EKQKIVFDCLGC
-338 LPKSIEKI
+338 LPKSLEKI
-346 VCETKFNLKEVLQ
+346 VCETKFKVNDLLQ
-359 IISELEVK
+359 IISELEIKELVK
-367 ELIKEKKYNAF
+367 EKNSNAF
-378 VRL
+378 TRS

>member
-1 MHNKDNKD
+1 MDNID
-9 KLDRISKEILYLTT
+9 EISKKILYLM
-23 AFNIKQSEI
+23 AGFNIKQSEI
-32 IEAYKKNDFNITRT
+32 IEIYKKNNFNIAGT

-51 FKNKNIQMQLENNK
+51 FKNKSAQLQLGNDK
-65 ISDFDNLIA
+65 IIDFDNMIA
-74 HIKKNN
+74 YLGKNN

-86 SEKIYPKLLKEIY
+86 SGKFYPKLLKEIF

-118 LAVVGTRK
+118 LAIVGTRK
-126 CSIYGKDVAGYISRQ
+126 CSAYGKDVARYISRQ

-167 EKGGSIGI
+167 EKGSSIGI

-186 ENKDLYNQLIDK
+186 ENKDLYNQLLDT
-198 GSLLTEFLPGTPPLK
+198 GSLLSEFFPGTPPLK

-258 PGSIFNPESQ
+258 PGSIFNSESQ

-289 EINQYYKNDISQC
+289 EISQYYKNVISCDFQNESPADNFK
-302 LQKENLENNFT
+302 QKE
-313 QREKINILGKTLN
+313 KIDILVKTLN
-326 QKQKLVFDCLGC
+326 EKQKIVFDCLGC
-338 LPKSIEKI
+338 LPKSLEKI
-346 VCETKFNLKEVLQ
+346 VCETKFKINDLLQ
-359 IISELEVK
+359 IISELEIKELVK
-367 ELIKEKKYNAF
+367 EKNSNAF
-378 VRL
+378 TRS

>member
-1 MHNKDNKD
+1 MDNID
-9 KLDRISKEILYLTT
+9 EISKKILYLI
-23 AFNIKQSEI
+23 ANFNVKQSEI
-32 IEAYKKNDFNITRT
+32 IEIYKKNDFNIAKT

-51 FKNKNIQMQLENNK
+51 FKNKSAPLQLGNDK
-65 ISDFDNLIA
+65 ILDFDNLIA
-74 HIKKNN
+74 YIRKNN

-86 SEKIYPKLLKEIY
+86 SGEFYPKLLREIF

-110 QILKSDYL
+110 QVLKSDYL
-118 LAVVGTRK
+118 LAIVGTRK
-126 CSIYGKDVAGYISRQ
+126 CSAYGKDVARYISRQ

-167 EKGGSIGI
+167 EKGSSIGI

-186 ENKDLYNQLIDK
+186 ENKDLYIQLMNN
-198 GSLLTEFLPGTPPLK
+198 GSLLTEFFPGTPPLK

-258 PGSIFNPESQ
+258 PGSIFNSESQ

-289 EINQYYKNDISQC
+289 EISQYYKNDISCDFQNESPSDNFK
-302 LQKENLENNFT
+302 QKE
-313 QREKINILGKTLN
+313 KIDILVKTLN
-326 QKQKLVFDCLGC
+326 EKQKIIFDCLGC

-346 VCETKFNLKEVLQ
+346 VCETKFKVKDVLQ
-359 IISELEVK
+359 IISELEIK

-378 VRL
+378 IRSQC

>member
-1 MHNKDNKD
+1 MDNID
-9 KLDRISKEILYLTT
+9 EISKKILYLI
-23 AFNIKQSEI
+23 ANFNVKQSEI
-32 IEAYKKNDFNITRT
+32 IEIYKKNDFNITKT

-51 FKNKNIQMQLENNK
+51 FKNKSSLLQLGNDK
-65 ISDFDNLIA
+65 ILDFDNLIA
-74 HIKKNN
+74 YIRKNN

-86 SEKIYPKLLKEIY
+86 SGKFYPKLLREIF

-118 LAVVGTRK
+118 LAIVGTRK
-126 CSIYGKDVAGYISRQ
+126 CSAYGKDVARYISRQ

-167 EKGGSIGI
+167 EKGSSIGI

-186 ENKDLYNQLIDK
+186 ENKDLYSQLMDN
-198 GSLLTEFLPGTPPLK
+198 GSLLTEFFPGTPPLK

-258 PGSIFNPESQ
+258 PGSIFNSESQ

-289 EINQYYKNDISQC
+289 EISQYYKNDISCDFQNESPADNFK
-302 LQKENLENNFT
+302 QKE
-313 QREKINILGKTLN
+313 KIDILVKTLN
-326 QKQKLVFDCLGC
+326 EKQKIVFDCLGC

-346 VCETKFNLKEVLQ
+346 VYETKFKVKDVLQ
-359 IISELEVK
+359 IISELEIK

-378 VRL
+378 IIVQH

>member
-1 MHNKDNKD
+1 MDD
-9 KLDRISKEILYLTT
+9 IDEVSKKILNLI
-23 AFNIKQSEI
+23 ADFNVKQSEI
-32 IEAYKKNDFNITRT
+32 IEIYRKNDFNIAKT

-51 FKNKNIQMQLENNK
+51 FKNKSAPLQLENDK
-65 ISDFDNLIA
+65 SLDFDNMIA
-74 HIKKNN
+74 YLRKND

-86 SEKIYPKLLKEIY
+86 SGKFYPKLLREIF

-118 LAVVGTRK
+118 LAIVGTRK
-126 CSIYGKDVAGYISRQ
+126 CSAYGKDVARYISRQ

-167 EKGGSIGI
+167 EKGSSIGI

-186 ENKDLYNQLIDK
+186 ENKDLYNQLMDN
-198 GSLLTEFLPGTPPLK
+198 GSLLTEFFPGTPPLK

-258 PGSIFNPESQ
+258 PGSIFNSESQ

-289 EINQYYKNDISQC
+289 EISQYYKNDISCDFQNESPEDNFK
-302 LQKENLENNFT
+302 QKE
-313 QREKINILGKTLN
+313 KIGILLKTLN
-326 QKQKLVFDCLGC
+326 EKQRIVFDCLGC

-346 VCETKFNLKEVLQ
+346 VFETKFKVQDLLQ
-359 IISELEVK
+359 IISELEIK
-367 ELIKEKKYNAF
+367 ELIKEKKSNAF
-378 VRL
+378 IRL